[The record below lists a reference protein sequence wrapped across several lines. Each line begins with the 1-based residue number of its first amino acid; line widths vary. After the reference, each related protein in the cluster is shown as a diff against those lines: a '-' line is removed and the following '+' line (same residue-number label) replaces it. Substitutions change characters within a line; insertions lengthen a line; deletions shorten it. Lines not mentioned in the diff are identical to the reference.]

1 MEHLQTPRYVLQH
14 QETWSKCHIPF
25 GTPSDPEVCIT
36 ASGGAG
42 GSTLE
47 VSLVVA
53 MSGPRGSSLPL
64 ILHVDCSP
72 EIRLVH

>member
-1 MEHLQTPRYVLQH
+1 MSHT
-14 QETWSKCHIPF
+14 IPF

-36 ASGGAG
+36 ASGDAG